1 MGHCIK
7 PLFALTL
14 TLTLGGCAA
23 LREDPS
29 DWLGKDKIAHF
40 TASAALAA
48 AASDQLDSG
57 SRSDCGSAALSVGV
71 AMTFGAGKEYYDENY
86 AGKYW
91 SYKDMAVNLLGALT
105 GALAASRCL

>member
-1 MGHCIK
+1 MGDCIK
-7 PLFALTL
+7 PALVLTL
-14 TLTLGGCAA
+14 ALFLSSCAA

-40 TASAALAA
+40 TASAAIAA
-48 AASDQLDSG
+48 AAADQLDSG